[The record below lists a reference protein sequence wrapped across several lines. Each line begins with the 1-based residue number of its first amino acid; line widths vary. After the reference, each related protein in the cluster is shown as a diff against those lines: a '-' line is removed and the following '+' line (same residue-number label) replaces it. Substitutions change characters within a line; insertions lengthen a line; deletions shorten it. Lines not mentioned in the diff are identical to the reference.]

1 VKSAA
6 FKLVV
11 VATSRLLNF
20 RGMDVCVFFDEWVV
34 CQGLGSVAFL
44 PALSTFPV
52 RYVDKEVAVFDFKVT
67 GSCIVAAKV
76 LSS

>member
-1 VKSAA
+1 
-6 FKLVV
+6 
-11 VATSRLLNF
+11 
-20 RGMDVCVFFDEWVV
+20 MDACVCACV
-34 CQGLGSVAFL
+34 CAYMYVCMCLCYVCNKRVLSQGLGSVAFL